1 MQPLPLSWLD
11 NKPKWIPQ
19 WPLTQEKLAAVN
31 DIVSQQLEAGHLQ
44 PSTSPWNTPIFVIK
58 KKSGK
63 YRLLHDLRAVNQ
75 QMQPMGALQPGLP
88 VPTMIPKHW
97 PLIVLDLKDCFFSI
111 PLHEQDTQRFAF
123 TVPSINHQG
132 PDKRYEWKVLPQGM
146 TNSPAICQ
154 LYVDHAV
161 VPVRQQCP
169 KVQILHYMDDLLIT
183 AESESHLMEAY
194 KLLLLYLEKVGLQ
207 VAPEKIQKGE
217 VVQYLGLKV
226 TSEKVTPLE
235 FEIAIDGLQTLN
247 DFQKL
252 CGNLN
257 WLRPYCKLTTEDMMP
272 LFNILEGDA
281 QLDSPRRL
289 TIEARLALQKIE
301 KQIKAMQMERCDP
314 QQALEILI
322 FMEQL
327 YPFAV
332 IWQGGPLLFVYPH
345 SHAPRVLYTQGI
357 AVADLI
363 LTAIK
368 KATEMAGK
376 TPKRCVVPFAQE
388 AVEAFTRE
396 CWQWAYIVLI
406 LQIEI
411 DNHYPRHPFVNFCT
425 QVSIKRVQKVRRDPI
440 QGAVTVFTDG
450 AKGGTGAA
458 IFNNQRY
465 FVLTASPS
473 PQHAELAI
481 IATVLR
487 RESAPMNILSDSAY
501 VVNAVQMLATQ
512 CLILKSSSVYSYL
525 SEIQGLLN
533 QREHAIY
540 IGHIRAH
547 SNLPGPLTRGNMM
560 ADHYSRFL
568 LACTALEQAKEYH
581 SKWHVNTHTLSFKF
595 NIPRKQA
602 EDIIRSC
609 EKCVVTI
616 VPKIPA
622 GANPRGL
629 KPGHIWQMDVTHIP
643 SFGRQS
649 CVHVTV
655 DTYSGV
661 IMATAMNKEGVQQ
674 VIQHCLQA
682 FAAWGVP
689 HVIKTDNGPAYTSK
703 RFAAFLKEFG
713 ISHITGIPYN
723 PQGQAVVERAHLYLK
738 NLIIKQ
744 KGGIGEMATSN
755 KDVLALALYTINF
768 LNKKKNGKTP
778 AEMHTQS
785 VDKESIQ
792 WVMWK
797 DLQDNQ
803 WKGPFPL
810 LRRVRGAVCFFPQGA
825 AQPIWTPERR
835 IRLINLPA
843 EDLEEENSI

>member
-1 MQPLPLSWLD
+1 M
-11 NKPKWIPQ
+11 
-19 WPLTQEKLAAVN
+19 
-31 DIVSQQLEAGHLQ
+31 
-44 PSTSPWNTPIFVIK
+44 
-58 KKSGK
+58 
-63 YRLLHDLRAVNQ
+63 LHDLRAVNQ

-154 LYVDHAV
+154 LYVDQAV
-161 VPVRQQCP
+161 EPVRQQCP